1 MGHTWEEPGRDIISA
16 HLCCPVKTGSGTRL
30 PVLGRVGMQ
39 TQALWSLQI
48 KDCGLLLVS
57 FTLIATSLNE
67 GAWLK
72 LKEVKQLTT
81 VISDFLKLSIIR
93 KLIWYIYHIL
103 YNTSVGP
110 GQYPMSNALR
120 SLPQII

>member
-1 MGHTWEEPGRDIISA
+1 
-16 HLCCPVKTGSGTRL
+16 
-30 PVLGRVGMQ
+30 MQ

-103 YNTSVGP
+103 YNTSCGP

-120 SLPQII
+120 SLQQII